1 MCRWPP
7 PIQSHPRKR
16 FYFRPVPGPALL
28 MQGVFAREAR
38 SVVLYYVALF
48 ASREIPANEELSYD
62 YGGHCCA
69 EDCSGSAVL

>member
-1 MCRWPP
+1 MPLATALP
-7 PIQSHPRKR
+7 VSST
-16 FYFRPVPGPALL
+16 YARPTPGPALL
-28 MQGVFAREAR
+28 MQGVFARDAR

-69 EDCSGSAVL
+69 EYCSGSAVL